1 MPNSQPKEKLTFKI
15 GLSAVFWD
23 KFPEYSILLNDV
35 LIERNFIKFDID
47 PGGEQKVSPIKYIE
61 FAAELEEDSK
71 NRLQIRL
78 ENKEDNDT
86 IENDDKTAIIKDL
99 LLNINSIEIDD
110 ISLEQLMWDSSEF
123 VADDPARPVL
133 KQCVNLGWNGTYIL
147 EFTSPFY
154 LWLLENI

>member
-1 MPNSQPKEKLTFKI
+1 MSNSQSKETLTFKI
-15 GLSAVFWD
+15 GLSATFWD

-35 LIERNFIKFDID
+35 LIERNFLKFDIS
-47 PGGEQKVSPIKYIE
+47 PPNEQKLSPTKYIE
-61 FAAELEEDSK
+61 FTAELEEGSSNK
-71 NRLQIRL
+71 LQIRL

-86 IENDDKTAIIKDL
+86 VENDEKTAIVKDL

-110 ISLEQLMWDSSEF
+110 ISLEQLIWDCSEF

-133 KQCVNLGWNGTYIL
+133 KKCVNLGWNGTYTL